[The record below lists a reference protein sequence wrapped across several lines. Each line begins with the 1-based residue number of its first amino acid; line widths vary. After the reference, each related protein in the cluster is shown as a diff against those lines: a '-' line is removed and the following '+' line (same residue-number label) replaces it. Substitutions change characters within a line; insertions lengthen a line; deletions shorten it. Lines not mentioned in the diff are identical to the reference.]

1 MLFVVS
7 RGHGLQSLGKVA
19 TAARRMPPPIN
30 LPSLKSENSGNDPS
44 GTCEL
49 AVNDVIHSPGT
60 LTNSENWGGN
70 PP

>member
-1 MLFVVS
+1 MRIIFLAETYQLPVHCTILFLVS

-44 GTCEL
+44 GTS
-49 AVNDVIHSPGT
+49 VNLP
-60 LTNSENWGGN
+60 
-70 PP
+70 